1 MNKRIYKN
9 ITRFSLPIVA
19 KTADGVRSTSF
30 NLSPQKTFE
39 ISEIQVTGDIN
50 VKVKN
55 KLLQLISEEIN
66 PGSTTEFLKVAAP
79 TKVAPKVAPKP
90 LPGKTY
96 IGPTKES
103 RLSTKETDNS

>member
-30 NLSPQKTFE
+30 TLAPQKTFE

-55 KLLQLISEEIN
+55 KLLQLISEETN
-66 PGSTTEFLKVAAP
+66 PGSTTEFLKVPVP
-79 TKVAPKVAPKP
+79 TKVAPKIAPK